1 MNYYQVIHIESKTM
15 VYMLRKQI
23 LPAVFAY
30 QAQLADIMQSKQAVG
45 VSVAME
51 QKMMQKINAPLETL
65 DTLLEQLEEINAKDV
80 NEAKAASTFA
90 ATEILPL
97 METIRQLTDTIESN
111 MPKKAWPMPDY
122 NDILFQSFD

>member
-51 QKMMQKINAPLETL
+51 QKMMQKINEPLETL
-65 DTLLEQLEEINAKDV
+65 DTLLEQLEEINAKDI
-80 NEAKAASTFA
+80 NEAKAAS
-90 ATEILPL
+90 
-97 METIRQLTDTIESN
+97 
-111 MPKKAWPMPDY
+111 MPDY